1 MGSNIIKVDSRSSN
15 FFIFFINGSKALM
28 FKEWLRE
35 ALLCFL
41 LQIQNHAR
49 IPISSSGSL
58 QQLVRAY
65 FFTVSSSQ
73 LFL

>member
-1 MGSNIIKVDSRSSN
+1 MGSSIIKVWKLK
-15 FFIFFINGSKALM
+15 FLQLFINGSEVLM

-35 ALLCFL
+35 VLLCFL

-49 IPISSSGSL
+49 ILISSSGSL
-58 QQLVRAY
+58 QQLVRGY